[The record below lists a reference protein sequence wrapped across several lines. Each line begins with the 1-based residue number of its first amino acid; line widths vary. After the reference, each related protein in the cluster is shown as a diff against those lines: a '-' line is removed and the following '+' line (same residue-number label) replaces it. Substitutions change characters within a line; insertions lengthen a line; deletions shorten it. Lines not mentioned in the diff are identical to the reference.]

1 MENYFIKPSIVFTKT
16 CQTKTNPVCY
26 HLYVESK
33 KKKKIKQTS
42 EQKKKPTH
50 KYREQT
56 SSYQWGEGQTRS
68 RGLRGTNY
76 YV

>member
-33 KKKKIKQTS
+33 KKKKNKTN
-42 EQKKKPTH
+42 
-50 KYREQT
+50 
-56 SSYQWGEGQTRS
+56 QWTEKEADSQI
-68 RGLRGTNY
+68 
-76 YV
+76 